1 LAVYNGDKKMKYKL
15 IMYLTSNHYGNT
27 SKTEIN
33 LEEGE
38 SIDRLIKHFTKIGK
52 EGHTLQ
58 HLTMHEAWEDD
69 DD

>member
-1 LAVYNGDKKMKYKL
+1 LAVYKGDKKMKYKL

-58 HLTMHEAWEDD
+58 HLTMHEALEDD